1 MSYTEVS
8 HYTTIP
14 TDKTNEELK
23 ELVTQKLNSLA
34 NLILTKNEDELVKLE
49 MGDELLDTFEECDEE
64 EVISGLQEVLKVVGS
79 DINLSVNSESGSYYQ
94 CFFPLTTV
102 FSSLMNKEFVF
113 SHTHCYD
120 SREGMSG
127 DIAIINKE
135 GEFSLLTEDDIT
147 LK

>member
-64 EVISGLQEVLKVVGS
+64 EVISGLQELLKVVGS
-79 DINLSVNSESGSYYQ
+79 NINLSANSEEGYSQ

-113 SHTHCYD
+113 SHTYCYD
-120 SREGMSG
+120 SRDGMSG

-135 GEFSLLTEDDIT
+135 GVFTSLNEDDIT